1 MLIHSILILQN
12 SWNGRRYVVKCNWIN
27 ILWVVANV
35 ASGGIHF
42 SRYLASLSCQW
53 VQSNSWNPASAD
65 DTYTYNTHVTI
76 LFHLAFTCWSP
87 STKNRNWTFGFRV
100 AEAFQFSLLHD
111 NTKLHARIVV
121 YSSNYQHIY
130 THQSLYVCTKLYSY
144 NYFIIIFFIILS
156 VLWWFKLLFR
166 VDFSKVFWYLM
177 KYYWMNYVWVF
188 WLLGIIQFW
197 IICL

>member
-1 MLIHSILILQN
+1 MKPRICRWHIHIQHARDHFVSL
-12 SWNGRRYVVKCNWIN
+12 
-27 ILWVVANV
+27 
-35 ASGGIHF
+35 GIHALITF
-42 SRYLASLSCQW
+42 Y
-53 VQSNSWNPASAD
+53 
-65 DTYTYNTHVTI
+65 
-76 LFHLAFTCWSP
+76 
-87 STKNRNWTFGFRV
+87 KNRNWTFGFRV
-100 AEAFQFSLLHD
+100 VEAFQFSLLHD

-144 NYFIIIFFIILS
+144 NFFILFFIILS

-188 WLLGIIQFW
+188 RLLGIIQFW